1 MAARRPERSAADGY
15 DPSAGRGA
23 HIVEWEG
30 VEGIRP
36 FHLDAAPGFEPLVGR
51 FVTMLVDTRRRLFR
65 DLADLDP
72 GELDATLPWAPNSV
86 GTLLYHI
93 AAIELDWT
101 YADLLDADFP
111 AEAAQWFP
119 VDVRDDA
126 GVLSPVA
133 EPYERHL
140 DRLAWTRERLL
151 AATASMG
158 DADLDATRGGGDDA
172 NGVAWIL
179 HHLMQHE
186 AEHRGQIGELRAA
199 LRSAV

>member
-1 MAARRPERSAADGY
+1 M
-15 DPSAGRGA
+15 
-23 HIVEWEG
+23 VEWEG

-36 FHLDAAPGFEPLVGR
+36 FHLDAAPGFDLQVGR
-51 FVTMLVDTRRRLFR
+51 FVTMLVDTRRRLHR
-65 DLADLDP
+65 DLAELDP

-101 YADLLDADFP
+101 YADLLGADFP
-111 AEAAQWFP
+111 AEATEWFA

-126 GVLSPVA
+126 GVLSPVV
-133 EPYERHL
+133 EPYDHHL
-140 DRLAWTRERLL
+140 ARLAWTRERLL
-151 AATASMG
+151 AALASLS
-158 DADLDATRGGGDDA
+158 DTDLDATRGSGDEA
-172 NGVAWIL
+172 SGVAWIL

-199 LRSAV
+199 LRSAE